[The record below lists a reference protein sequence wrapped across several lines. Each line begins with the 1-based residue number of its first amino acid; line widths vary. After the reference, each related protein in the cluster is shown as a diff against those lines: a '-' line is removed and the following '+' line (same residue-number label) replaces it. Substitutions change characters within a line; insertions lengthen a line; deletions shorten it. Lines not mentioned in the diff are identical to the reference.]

1 MKTIIVRKVILLFS
15 LIFII
20 LIFFSKIYSLI
31 VDQFDRTNYC
41 YMLMYGRIEEER
53 GDVVC
58 WKE

>member
-1 MKTIIVRKVILLFS
+1 MKKKKNFKA
-15 LIFII
+15 
-20 LIFFSKIYSLI
+20 IFFIVIVLISFFKIYSLI

-53 GDVVC
+53 GDIEC